1 MTRISIAFLTAGDAK
16 DKRTWSGT
24 PFYSSTALQEY
35 VGDVDFLGPYRPFWA
50 FNIGR
55 VKSLLTRILL
65 KKKYDYTHSTTLS
78 KAYGKYFSEKLKN
91 KKYDLI
97 FACGASSELAF
108 LETKLPV
115 IYLSDTTFARM
126 LDYNPRFTGLTKSSI
141 KQGMLIEQRAID
153 RANFIAYPSEWAK
166 ASAIKDYKA
175 NPEKI
180 KIIPLGANFDNLPAT
195 PVAKAPSNPPKNNSI
210 RLLFL
215 GVNWE
220 LKGGDIAL
228 NAFNHLLKNNID
240 VELVICG
247 CVPPYEINNKKI
259 HVIPFLNKN
268 NIEQREQFMNLFYET
283 DFLIVPTRTDC
294 FGIVFCEASGFGIPS
309 LATNTGGVGGAITD
323 GVNGFLFDYEDDG
336 AGYANKIIEL
346 MKSPEKL
353 EELKKSSRKLY
364 EEKLNW
370 KAWATG
376 INNSDVVQ
384 NIKNSKS

>member
-24 PFYSSTALQEY
+24 PYYSSSALQEY

-55 VKSLLTRILL
+55 IKSLFTRILL
-65 KKKYDYTHSTTLS
+65 KKKYDYTHSTALS
-78 KAYGKYFSEKLKN
+78 KAYGKYFSEKLKL

-108 LETKLPV
+108 LDTQLPI

-126 LDYNPRFTGLTKSSI
+126 LGYNPRFTGLTQSST
-141 KQGMLIEQRAID
+141 KQGMLIEQKAID

-166 ASAIKDYKA
+166 ESAIIDYKA
-175 NPEKI
+175 NPDKI
-180 KIIPLGANFDNLPAT
+180 KVIPLGANFDNLPES
-195 PVAKAPSNPPKNNSI
+195 PVSQETKKSSQNKNI

-220 LKGGDIAL
+220 LKGGEIAL
-228 NAFNHLLKNNID
+228 NAFNHLIKNNID
-240 VELVICG
+240 AELVICG
-247 CVPPYEINNKKI
+247 CVPPFEINNKSI
-259 HVIPFLNKN
+259 QVIPFLNKN
-268 NIEQREQFMNLFYET
+268 DQTQREQFMNLFYDT

-309 LATNTGGVGGAITD
+309 LATNTGGVGGAIKE
-323 GVNGFLFDYEDDG
+323 GVNGYLFDYNDDG
-336 AGYANKIIEL
+336 IGYANKIIEL
-346 MKSPEKL
+346 MKSPERL
-353 EELKKSSRKLY
+353 EELKKSSRKMY

-376 INNSDVVQ
+376 INNSNVVQ
-384 NIKNSKS
+384 KIKNSKS